1 MAYEGEPL
9 TYCPINLDL
18 SKVEMIVVSGSG
30 INKYGHALLYVP
42 KQGLY
47 FQIAGIY
54 TFPTMMDELGFNR
67 YKTENAKRVLG
78 RQIYSLP
85 SPNGAYNELMLS
97 TSKKWVWGG
106 VINNCATFVQD
117 IIRAGGSSAT
127 ISNLPTNNL

>member
-9 TYCPINLDL
+9 TYCPVNLDL
-18 SKVEMIVVSGSG
+18 SRVEMIVVSGSG
-30 INKYGHALLYVP
+30 INAAGHALLYVP

-47 FQIAGIY
+47 FQIAGVY
-54 TFPTMMDELGFNR
+54 TYPTMMDELGFKR
-67 YKTENAKRVLG
+67 YLTENSKRILG
-78 RQIYSLP
+78 RNIYSLP
-85 SPNGAYNELMLS
+85 SPAGAYNELMLS

-127 ISNLPTNNL
+127 ISNLPTRNL